1 MKAYIFTGQGS
12 QKPGMAQELYGL
24 ADSAK
29 EYLQVA
35 DRILAFDISKIMTSG
50 TADDLKQTRVTQQSV
65 FLYSVIKSRIIRDFR
80 PEMVAGHSLGEF
92 SALVAAR
99 AISFADGLRL
109 VYKRALAM
117 QEACNAQPSGMA
129 AVLGIDD
136 AVIEAICNSI
146 DEEIVVTANY
156 NCPGQLVISGT
167 ERGIAIAKEKLAE
180 AGARRVLPLPVNGA
194 FHSPLM
200 ESARKELEKAIRE
213 TEFKAPICP
222 VYQNVD
228 ALPTQDPDVIKDKLI
243 SQLTAPVR
251 WTQTVENM
259 IADGATQFIEVGPQ
273 AVLSAM
279 VKKID
284 SRLTAVAL

>member
-12 QKPGMAQELYGL
+12 QKPGMALDL
-24 ADSAK
+24 CSIADSAK

-50 TADDLKQTRVTQQSV
+50 SADDLKQTRVTQPSV
-65 FLYSVIKSRIIRDFR
+65 FLYSVIKSRIIRDFK

-99 AISFADGLRL
+99 SISFADGLRL

-136 AVIEAICNSI
+136 AIIEAICNSI

-167 ERGIAIAKEKLAE
+167 ERGIAIAREKLAE

-200 ESARKELEKAIRE
+200 EPARKELERAIRE
-213 TEFKAPICP
+213 TEFKPPICP

-228 ALPTQDPDVIKDKLI
+228 AQPTQDPDVIKEKLI
-243 SQLTAPVR
+243 NQLTAPVR
-251 WTQTVENM
+251 WTQSVENM
-259 IADGATQFIEVGPQ
+259 ISDGATQFIEVGPQ

>member
-1 MKAYIFTGQGS
+1 
-12 QKPGMAQELYGL
+12 MALDL
-24 ADSAK
+24 CSIADSAK

-50 TADDLKQTRVTQQSV
+50 SADDLKQTRVTQPSV
-65 FLYSVIKSRIIRDFR
+65 FLYSVIKSRIIRDFK

-99 AISFADGLRL
+99 SISFADGLRL

-136 AVIEAICNSI
+136 AIIEAICNSI

-167 ERGIAIAKEKLAE
+167 ERGIAIAREKLAE

-200 ESARKELEKAIRE
+200 EPARKELERAIRE
-213 TEFKAPICP
+213 TEFKPPICP

-228 ALPTQDPDVIKDKLI
+228 AQPTQDPDVIKEKLI
-243 SQLTAPVR
+243 NQLTAPVR
-251 WTQTVENM
+251 WTQSVENM
-259 IADGATQFIEVGPQ
+259 ISDGATQFIEVGPQ

>member
-1 MKAYIFTGQGS
+1 
-12 QKPGMAQELYGL
+12 MAQELYGL

>member
-35 DRILAFDISKIMTSG
+35 NRILAFDISKIMTSG
-50 TADDLKQTRVTQQSV
+50 TADDLKQTRVTQPSV